1 MAKKKKGKERRGEV
15 SIAKWPSLKR
25 QLAAAKVVPGS
36 ALDQL
41 IRDNQNFD
49 MLRPEEAHD
58 DLPLPPW
65 LRVHWRK
72 HHPDAD
78 YSGPSGGYPL
88 VLHELYQWMLRHQDL
103 VPDPAER
110 EVPDDRP
117 GLRPPAIRPKG
128 ERRGG

>member
-1 MAKKKKGKERRGEV
+1 MPNSSAKPPAR
-15 SIAKWPSLKR
+15 SQWPTLEE
-25 QLAAAKVVPGS
+25 QLAQASVVHGT
-36 ALDQL
+36 ALEQL
-41 IRDNQNFD
+41 IKDNQD
-49 MLRPEEAHD
+49 LHMLRPEEAHD

-88 VLHELYQWMLRHQDL
+88 VLHELHEWMLHHQDL
-103 VPDPAER
+103 IPDPAEH

-117 GLRPPAIRPKG
+117 EPRPPAKRPRG
-128 ERRGG
+128 GRRGR

>member
-1 MAKKKKGKERRGEV
+1 MAAKKTRKERTGRV
-15 SIAKWPSLKR
+15 NRRKWPSLNA
-25 QLAAAKVVPGS
+25 QLEAAKAVPGS
-36 ALDQL
+36 ALAQL

-72 HHPDAD
+72 CHPDAD

-88 VLHELYQWMLRHQDL
+88 VLHELYQWMLRHQDF

-110 EVPDDRP
+110 EVPDDKP
-117 GLRPPAIRPKG
+117 GLRPPATRPEG
-128 ERRGG
+128 GRRGD